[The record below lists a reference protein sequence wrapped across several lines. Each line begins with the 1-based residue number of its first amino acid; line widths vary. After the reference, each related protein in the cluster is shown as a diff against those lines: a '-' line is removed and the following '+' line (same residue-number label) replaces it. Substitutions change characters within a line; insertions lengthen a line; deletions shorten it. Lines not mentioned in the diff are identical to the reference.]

1 MEEANRKPKK
11 ALNAYFKY
19 RNKWLE
25 ADTKKN
31 PTTDFKDRTAR
42 YNKAWKSIDAKKK
55 ENFEAQYYKELAEYN
70 VKIIQWNKDHPE
82 EKEDKKAK
90 KGKNGKS
97 KARSSSAESPAK

>member
-1 MEEANRKPKK
+1 MLISNTEMNGQKQ
-11 ALNAYFKY
+11 
-19 RNKWLE
+19 
-25 ADTKKN
+25 TQKKN

-42 YNKAWKSIDAKKK
+42 YNNAWKSIDAKKK
-55 ENFEAQYYKELAEYN
+55 KNFEAQYYKELTEYN

-82 EKEDKKAK
+82 EDKKAN

>member
-1 MEEANRKPKK
+1 MQNIIEEANSKPKK

-31 PTTDFKDRTAR
+31 PTADFKDRTAR

-70 VKIIQWNKDHPE
+70 VKIIQWNNDQPE
-82 EKEDKKAK
+82 EDKKAFK
-90 KGKNGKS
+90 
-97 KARSSSAESPAK
+97 E